1 MPFIETPED
10 IAEELADTLGIYG
23 AAKEHNENCKCR
35 VCFVVDMTDRIRQAV
50 RNEHLLFG
58 SVGVHA
64 ENCEGNGGKGSE
76 PC

>member
-1 MPFIETPED
+1 
-10 IAEELADTLGIYG
+10 
-23 AAKEHNENCKCR
+23 
-35 VCFVVDMTDRIRQAV
+35 VDMTDRIRQAV